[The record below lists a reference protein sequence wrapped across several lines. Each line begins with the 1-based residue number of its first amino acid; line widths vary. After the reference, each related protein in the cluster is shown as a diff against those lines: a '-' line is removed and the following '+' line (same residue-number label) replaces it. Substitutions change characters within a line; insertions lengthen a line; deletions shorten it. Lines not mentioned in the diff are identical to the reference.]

1 MAEADLIDAIDSA
14 AARLLEM
21 GGFGVKNPLR
31 AEDGIVKATLP
42 EQVKAFEAVVEWA
55 KTRRDLRPPEKAK
68 AKFDGIRSGFN
79 SSSRKRRGSR
89 APAEAEAE
97 PGSPE
102 PESAADAG
110 TAPDEPAPGADI
122 FGA

>member
-21 GGFGVKNPLR
+21 GGFSVKS
-31 AEDGIVKATLP
+31 ADGLTKATLP

-55 KTRRDLRPPEKAK
+55 KTRKDLRPPEKAK

-89 APAEAEAE
+89 APDAAEAE

-102 PESAADAG
+102 PESAAADTG
-110 TAPDEPAPGADI
+110 TAPGEPAPGADI